1 MVVSS
6 SSTGE
11 DGLTIIRPQ
20 GASEHTTTDTDQ
32 TVAVTDPHLPCPLG
46 NPALHPL
53 HGKLNDHDSAQ
64 GVRPLQMAASAS
76 VPSTSYSAWSA
87 WMAVVGCVCLTMP
100 TYGLMSAFGLFQV
113 YWETHQLADYNGGNS
128 DAAIAWI
135 SSLLGFL
142 NCFFGLFSGIL
153 LDRVSSSSSS
163 TRGLLF
169 LLAPHCVVYWA
180 SFLALAWCSTYGQ
193 FMACMVVAGIASAL
207 PSVAA
212 FTVVDHIFET
222 SPTLKHSAAATGV
235 VSTGAPLG
243 GLLFSLML
251 RALLA
256 RTAPSAWQV
265 SMFCLSSVIGVME
278 LIACVLVVWGS
289 RRPSSSSPHQSA
301 TEKDANGP
309 DGLKK
314 QVLRHKSPLQTPPM
328 EIKMTV
334 TETTTIEQ
342 ADRLERSGLPL
353 RRSCSPVHTTPWYA
367 NAALWDA
374 DNGSLSHFTDR
385 GFWLFTICVFANIH
399 ASLGPVYEFVL
410 FTQWG
415 SLPYFAART
424 GLGDVFYFQMVYNI
438 GALPGRTI
446 PSWLATRFGPFNMTL
461 AMTALTILTIF
472 VVWVPFGDHSTAALY
487 LVAFFMGV
495 GTGSFVPL
503 AATCISRLCHG
514 RGFGKWLGSCYAIVS
529 IATLIGNPVSQ
540 ALIEKT
546 SARCSVIF
554 QGVLLVVSFVLC
566 LLVRRG
572 DIQRLR
578 ARRSRP

>member
-1 MVVSS
+1 
-6 SSTGE
+6 
-11 DGLTIIRPQ
+11 
-20 GASEHTTTDTDQ
+20 
-32 TVAVTDPHLPCPLG
+32 
-46 NPALHPL
+46 
-53 HGKLNDHDSAQ
+53 
-64 GVRPLQMAASAS
+64 
-76 VPSTSYSAWSA
+76 
-87 WMAVVGCVCLTMP
+87 MP

-142 NCFFGLFSGIL
+142 NCFFGLFSGIV

-163 TRGLLF
+163 TRGLLL

-180 SFLALAWCSTYGQ
+180 SFLALAWCSIYGQ

-212 FTVVDHIFET
+212 FTVVDHIFEM

-256 RTAPSAWQV
+256 RTAPSTWQV
-265 SMFCLSSVIGVME
+265 SMFCLSSVIGAME

-289 RRPSSSSPHQSA
+289 RRPSSSSPHQLA
-301 TEKDANGP
+301 TEKDANGL

-314 QVLRHKSPLQTPPM
+314 QVLKHKSPLQTPPM

-353 RRSCSPVHTTPWYA
+353 RRSCVTAHPPDMQTQTQTQSQTLSPAHTIP
-367 NAALWDA
+367 
-374 DNGSLSHFTDR
+374 
-385 GFWLFTICVFANIH
+385 C
-399 ASLGPVYEFVL
+399 
-410 FTQWG
+410 
-415 SLPYFAART
+415 
-424 GLGDVFYFQMVYNI
+424 
-438 GALPGRTI
+438 GAIPGRTI

-487 LVAFFMGV
+487 LVAFLMG
-495 GTGSFVPL
+495 GFVE
-503 AATCISRLCHG
+503 T
-514 RGFGKWLGSCYAIVS
+514 VS
-529 IATLIGNPVSQ
+529 
-540 ALIEKT
+540 ALT
-546 SARCSVIF
+546 
-554 QGVLLVVSFVLC
+554 
-566 LLVRRG
+566 
-572 DIQRLR
+572 
-578 ARRSRP
+578 